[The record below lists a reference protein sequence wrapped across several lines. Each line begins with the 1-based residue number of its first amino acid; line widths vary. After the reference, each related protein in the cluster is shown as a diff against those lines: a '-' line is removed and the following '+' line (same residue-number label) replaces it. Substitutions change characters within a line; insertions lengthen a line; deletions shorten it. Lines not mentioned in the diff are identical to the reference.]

1 MRLQGHEKQWGCA
14 MLRKNGA
21 VLCESHHDR
30 LKQFELAR
38 LKKNK
43 ERRRKRTRRRRR
55 RKKRRR
61 RATKVIW
68 AVWRLWLGTFMML
81 FHTNRSLVD
90 HER

>member
-1 MRLQGHEKQWGCA
+1 MRLQGHEKQWGYA

-30 LKQFELAR
+30 LKQFQLAR

-43 ERRRKRTRRRRR
+43 ERRRKRRG
-55 RKKRRR
+55 

-68 AVWRLWLGTFMML
+68 AVWRLWLGTFTML